1 MEEKESVTQ
10 PEVVLETIINE
21 NLLEV
26 LEVITE
32 NPILVKEKRGK
43 KMPYKYR
50 IYRNPEG
57 ISLNGKEFICEDN
70 GDIMFFDTIGMAQM
84 WVKKQDSTINI
95 DVNDMMSEYG
105 LDIEEHSPENGYYE
119 LELKT

>member
-1 MEEKESVTQ
+1 
-10 PEVVLETIINE
+10 
-21 NLLEV
+21 
-26 LEVITE
+26 
-32 NPILVKEKRGK
+32 
-43 KMPYKYR
+43 MPYKYR
-50 IYRNPEG
+50 IYRNQEG